1 MIYLGSD
8 GLDIIKT
15 VLNHDKNYNSIIK
28 CIFTDENMEYFSGSE
43 AIKFIR
49 NLERIKNYQKAKIV
63 SITCHEDSKIAD
75 YIIKAGADFVISKPL
90 TKNILTNILKKIEL
104 I

>member
-28 CIFTDENMEYFSGSE
+28 CIFTDENMEYFMGSE
-43 AIKFIR
+43 AIKFVR
-49 NLERIKNYQKAKIV
+49 RFEEVKHYQKTKII
-63 SITCHEDSKIAD
+63 SMTCHEDNKITD
-75 YIIKAGADFVISKPL
+75 HIIKAGADLVISKPL
-90 TKNILTNILKKIEL
+90 TKNILLNIFKKFGL
-104 I
+104 L